1 MEETPISISTAK
13 KGKKVALAGTHHKAP
28 DWTAQHRSQLNS
40 HKITSRASLEDG
52 KVNSAMP

>member
-1 MEETPISISTAK
+1 MEEIPILISIAK
-13 KGKKVALAGTHHKAP
+13 KGNKVALAGTHQKAP

-40 HKITSRASLEDG
+40 HKITSRAGLEDG